1 MDGQRMHKTLLALTF
16 CLLSSVAA
24 AEQMYRWI
32 DDQGVPQFGQQP
44 PEGKAYQRINVNSPP
59 PPGGSLRAPEP
70 LPESATADAPAEE
83 DPSISDEAL
92 AAKRAEQCAR
102 IRSNLQT
109 MERNPRLSKTT
120 EEGETVRIGE
130 DERQRMMEQ
139 ARADLAEFCNN

>member
-1 MDGQRMHKTLLALTF
+1 M
-16 CLLSSVAA
+16 
-24 AEQMYRWI
+24 
-32 DDQGVPQFGQQP
+32 
-44 PEGKAYQRINVNSPP
+44 
-59 PPGGSLRAPEP
+59 
-70 LPESATADAPAEE
+70 PESATADAPAEE
-83 DPSISDEAL
+83 DPSVSDEAL

-130 DERQRMMEQ
+130 DERQAMMEQ

>member
-1 MDGQRMHKTLLALTF
+1 MYKMLLAMTL

-44 PEGKAYQRINVNSPP
+44 PEGTTYQRIDVSSPP
-59 PPGGSLRAPEP
+59 PPGGTLRAPAP
-70 LPESATADAPAEE
+70 LPEKTTTKAPLEE
-83 DPSISDEAL
+83 DESISDTAL
-92 AAKRAEQCAR
+92 AAKRAEQCAK

-120 EEGETVRIGE
+120 DDGEIVRIGE
-130 DERQRMMEQ
+130 EERQEMMDQ
-139 ARADLAEFCNN
+139 ARADLAEFCSE